1 MVQPLFLLMA
11 PKRNIPLNLE
21 CLLIF
26 SMNTPLHPTLVHFP
40 IAFLYGALILHAI
53 QLWRPYWICRVIGLW
68 LLGMAAFFGIFAS
81 IAGEK
86 DLAHAGQVGY
96 SSEIIE
102 LMNRH
107 ELMGNIVVWGSI
119 IFFIAWITLFFKN
132 MRDIRIDKLAF
143 AFLLLLVAVVSF
155 SAYLGGQLV
164 WVHGV
169 GTP

>member
-1 MVQPLFLLMA
+1 
-11 PKRNIPLNLE
+11 
-21 CLLIF
+21 
-26 SMNTPLHPTLVHFP
+26 
-40 IAFLYGALILHAI
+40 
-53 QLWRPYWICRVIGLW
+53 
-68 LLGMAAFFGIFAS
+68 MAAFFGIFAS
-81 IAGEK
+81 IAGEE
-86 DLAHAGQVGY
+86 DMAHAGQVGY